1 MGTTERQ
8 SWLGLRTD
16 HRLCHGGARTSGSSK
31 EAAAATPT
39 SAHTALPHP
48 FPNLSEDSRRSVG
61 ETDAGWPPRPTHI
74 PKGCCFSILLEK
86 GKESPNKGTCRHW
99 LPGNGD
105 PSICSQRGPDW
116 AGHPDGPGWHGLRN
130 PCGKSR
136 LPSGHLTSTSCG
148 AWCGLAS
155 RPSRRCRGRSTQ
167 GLRYRPGIHAPGRPG
182 TAWRKQAAR

>member
-1 MGTTERQ
+1 MEAEGQCGGLQEGRWSSAGTTERQ

-16 HRLCHGGARTSGSSK
+16 HCLCHGGARTSGSSK

-48 FPNLSEDSRRSVG
+48 FPNLSEDSLRSVG

-105 PSICSQRGPDW
+105 PRYAASVGQTGQATQMAPAGSGSGIPVERAVSHRGISPPPAVVLGVAW
-116 AGHPDGPGWHGLRN
+116 PAGPAGDA
-130 PCGKSR
+130 
-136 LPSGHLTSTSCG
+136 G
-148 AWCGLAS
+148 AG
-155 RPSRRCRGRSTQ
+155 
-167 GLRYRPGIHAPGRPG
+167 APR
-182 TAWRKQAAR
+182 A